1 MHRQFQVLV
10 PQHNLAGLVERNE
23 LDIISWQRY
32 YFGPLIGKSLVVCVE
47 KWKNTVLS
55 DWLLSQQHTV
65 SSSWVFIRVELDRHR
80 DNESTEMANQN
91 IIDCCVEIANILP
104 DWSEHRNCWEVTQ
117 LMDIEGA
124 VSTRREYFRELLY
137 SENYRAMEVTELL
150 TESIII
156 DVKNKEFHVSESRY
170 D

>member
-1 MHRQFQVLV
+1 
-10 PQHNLAGLVERNE
+10 
-23 LDIISWQRY
+23 
-32 YFGPLIGKSLVVCVE
+32 
-47 KWKNTVLS
+47 
-55 DWLLSQQHTV
+55 
-65 SSSWVFIRVELDRHR
+65 
-80 DNESTEMANQN
+80 
-91 IIDCCVEIANILP
+91 
-104 DWSEHRNCWEVTQ
+104 
-117 LMDIEGA
+117 MDIEGA